1 MSNQP
6 TANPLY
12 QGDKPV
18 QTSITPNPIGASSS
32 AVAVAAAPPS
42 GGPDG
47 KEEYE
52 EIREQVCC

>member
-12 QGDKPV
+12 AQGA
-18 QTSITPNPIGASSS
+18 QGSITPNPIGAN
-32 AVAVAAAPPS
+32 AAVAAAAGSNP
-42 GGPDG
+42 GFPDN

-52 EIREQVCC
+52 EIREQVSIV